1 MTIRPVSGLG
11 SPVGLY
17 SHAVPLPEGST
28 LLCVS
33 GQLSV
38 DADGASVADGD
49 FDAQMEQVFANLATV
64 LAAAGV
70 TMAEVVKMTTYL
82 VDPDHI
88 ADFYRVREGLF
99 AELFPDGTYPGNTLL
114 VVQRLVRPEFLIE
127 VEALAAVPTGGVA
140 S

>member
-1 MTIRPVSGLG
+1 MTISPISGLG

-17 SHAVPLPEGST
+17 SHAVPLPDPGR

-38 DADGASVADGD
+38 DEVGTSLHVGD
-49 FDAQMEQVFANLATV
+49 FDAQMRQVFSNLATV
-64 LAAAGV
+64 LDAAG
-70 TMAEVVKMTTYL
+70 TQLADVVKMTTYL

-88 ADFYRVREGLF
+88 DDFYRVREQLF
-99 AELFPDGTYPGNTLL
+99 AELFPDGVYPGNTLL

-127 VEALAAVPTGGVA
+127 IEALASAPEEVPA
-140 S
+140 

>member
-1 MTIRPVSGLG
+1 MTISPIAGLG

-17 SHAVPLPEGST
+17 SHAVPLPAGAR

-38 DADGASVADGD
+38 DAQGTSLHAGD
-49 FDAQMEQVFANLATV
+49 FDGQMRQVFSNLATV
-64 LAAAGV
+64 LRAAGSGLGD
-70 TMAEVVKMTTYL
+70 VVKMTTYL

-88 ADFYRVREGLF
+88 DDFYRVREQLF
-99 AELFPDGTYPGNTLL
+99 AELFPDAVYPGNTLL

-127 VEALAAVPTGGVA
+127 IEALAATPEEVPT
-140 S
+140 